1 MEGGGYISILSL
13 TFQFGPQNDFL
24 GKLKMA
30 RSDQTVHQRKK
41 SRKQKSL
48 VSIRQNV

>member
-1 MEGGGYISILSL
+1 MEGGGYILSL

-24 GKLKMA
+24 GKVKMA

-41 SRKQKSL
+41 YRKQKSL
-48 VSIRQNV
+48 VSIG